1 MPRPQKT
8 QVPRPPKPPKAVPA
22 QPGGLKGAG
31 GPLTVAEVAKAVPAH
46 LKTAVTASLVGQ
58 LNTLQV
64 DPQHAEAIRD
74 NFLSYTK
81 VLGEGRFKLEDYLYA
96 VKYVSFKL
104 MGYTNQDAY
113 LRTFPDRHEKMREA
127 GRTSQEISSYV
138 SIYAKGKLVNLIL
151 EQSMIPTWVLN
162 QDTYQQAINTQAD
175 LMLNANSEMVRMQA
189 ANSILQHLKKPD
201 AVGPLI
207 NIDQRDMSGI
217 SELTGALNKL
227 AESQLKALQSGAT
240 TLQISASKIST
251 KDES

>member
-46 LKTAVTASLVGQ
+46 LKTAVTASLVEQ